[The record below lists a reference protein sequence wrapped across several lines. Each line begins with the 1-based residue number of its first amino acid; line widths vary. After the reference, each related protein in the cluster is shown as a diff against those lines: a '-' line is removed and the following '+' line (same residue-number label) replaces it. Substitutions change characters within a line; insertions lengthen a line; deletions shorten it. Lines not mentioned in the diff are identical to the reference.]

1 MVRASLR
8 RILASPILD
17 AVIRLAVVLSLAGS
31 ATAWLETR
39 ALAEC
44 VARYNDANNQRSKVL
59 TEATDAERAAE
70 RAADDAQ
77 AALFL
82 SPTVAKP
89 AKDRTA
95 IEQAHILKLF
105 RLYQQALSDQ
115 KEERRAADDARRIHP
130 IPEPPEAV
138 CD

>member
-1 MVRASLR
+1 MVRASLQR
-8 RILASPILD
+8 FLESPVLD
-17 AVIRLAVVLSLAGS
+17 VVIRIAVVLSLAGS
-31 ATAWLETR
+31 ASAWLETR
-39 ALAEC
+39 DLAEC
-44 VARYNDANNQRSKVL
+44 VARYNDANNARGKIL
-59 TEATDAERAAE
+59 AEATDDERDAE

-82 SPTVAKP
+82 SPTVSKP
-89 AKDRTA
+89 ARDRTA

-105 RLYQQALSDQ
+105 RAYQVALSDQ
-115 KEERRAADDARRIHP
+115 KEERRAADDARRVHP